1 MKLIFIR
8 RNILS
13 ISFSKISEIISVVF
27 LILLF
32 LSVLYEV
39 IARTIFNQPTIWA
52 NELVG
57 YFLVSA
63 SFIGSSYV
71 LRHNKHLV
79 IDLLI
84 SKLNKKLKIIFE
96 LIANLISF
104 FFCFFVFIYGLK
116 LVQISFILGVVSVS
130 ELRIP
135 LWIPKLVIPLSFLF
149 LSLEFL
155 LIIKKKIILL
165 KIR

>member
-13 ISFSKISEIISVVF
+13 ISFSKISEIISVFF

-71 LRHNKHLV
+71 LRHNKNLV

-165 KIR
+165 KIK

>member
-1 MKLIFIR
+1 
-8 RNILS
+8 
-13 ISFSKISEIISVVF
+13 
-27 LILLF
+27 
-32 LSVLYEV
+32 
-39 IARTIFNQPTIWA
+39 
-52 NELVG
+52 
-57 YFLVSA
+57 
-63 SFIGSSYV
+63 V

>member
-13 ISFSKISEIISVVF
+13 ISFSKISEIISVFF

-63 SFIGSSYV
+63 
-71 LRHNKHLV
+71 
-79 IDLLI
+79 
-84 SKLNKKLKIIFE
+84 
-96 LIANLISF
+96 
-104 FFCFFVFIYGLK
+104 
-116 LVQISFILGVVSVS
+116 
-130 ELRIP
+130 
-135 LWIPKLVIPLSFLF
+135 
-149 LSLEFL
+149 
-155 LIIKKKIILL
+155 
-165 KIR
+165 